1 MRKPAQ
7 NAAAA
12 LLVAILGE
20 QDGYRLERGALRR
33 RLDLSPYDFGQALAR
48 ARYAG
53 AIRIVDGVVELT
65 STGSAAAEAGK
76 RGLSREERRRL
87 EQAAR

>member
-12 LLVAILGE
+12 LLVSIVGE
-20 QDGYRLERGALRR
+20 QDGYRLERDELRR
-33 RLDLSPYDFGQALAR
+33 RMGLGRYDFGQALAR

-53 AIRIVDGVVELT
+53 AIRIPDGIVELT
-65 STGSAAAEAGK
+65 PAGIESVQAGK
-76 RGLSREERRRL
+76 AALNRDERRRL
-87 EQAAR
+87 ERAAR